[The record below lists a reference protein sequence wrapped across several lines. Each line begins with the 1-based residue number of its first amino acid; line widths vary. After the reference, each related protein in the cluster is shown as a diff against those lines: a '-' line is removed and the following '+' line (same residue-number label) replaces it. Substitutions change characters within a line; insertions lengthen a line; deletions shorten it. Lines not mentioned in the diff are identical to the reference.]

1 MRQNPDIPVM
11 WKKCHIFLKTSIIEH
26 FISLNTCSV
35 RSIKFSIDS
44 FQLVPNHS
52 PVNCWF
58 VPCIRNLIVQIFPK
72 VFIYFDTLSL
82 FDLVFLGNYRFD
94 LVHGS
99 RTRELYLG
107 RWVFN
112 RKMFSFWSLH
122 WYLDNPEILKSSI
135 TFDTFRYSNSRLA
148 ITTSLIFS
156 VEISIEHFTLVGRI
170 SFGNKII
177 QALVQAF
184 DSPKLPK

>member
-1 MRQNPDIPVM
+1 MPYFFENLDYR
-11 WKKCHIFLKTSIIEH
+11 IIY
-26 FISLNTCSV
+26 FSLNTYSV
-35 RSIKFSIDS
+35 RSVKFSIDS
-44 FQLVPNHS
+44 FQLVPNSS
-52 PVNCWF
+52 PGNCWF

-82 FDLVFLGNYRFD
+82 FDLVSLGNYRFD

-107 RWVFN
+107 RWVCN

-122 WYLDNPEILKSSI
+122 WNLDSPEILKSSFNI
-135 TFDTFRYSNSRLA
+135 DTFRYSNSRLA
-148 ITTSLIFS
+148 IATSLIFS
-156 VEISIEHFTLVGRI
+156 FEISIEHFTLVGRI

-177 QALVQAF
+177 QALVQASY
-184 DSPKLPK
+184 SPKLPK